1 MSTTTT
7 QSTLPAKPKA
17 SQLITQG
24 NAADFEVPA
33 AEDLL
38 GVMEEVRGKD
48 INAAVPSSINMVTTY
63 LKFSKLKGQPQR
75 RSFMG
80 WTARPLVDY
89 KTKEPI
95 CDENTGEQL
104 YGPAVIFYNHET
116 EAMEVNQAFDILKTM
131 HESKPKK
138 GTGVEITYLGLEP
151 TEGGRNKQTFKI
163 IFLKNEA

>member
-24 NAADFEVPA
+24 NAADFEVSA

-80 WTARPLVDY
+80 WTAGFWFCGQCGLLCCVGHD
-89 KTKEPI
+89 
-95 CDENTGEQL
+95 
-104 YGPAVIFYNHET
+104 F
-116 EAMEVNQAFDILKTM
+116 
-131 HESKPKK
+131 
-138 GTGVEITYLGLEP
+138 EIE
-151 TEGGRNKQTFKI
+151 K
-163 IFLKNEA
+163 